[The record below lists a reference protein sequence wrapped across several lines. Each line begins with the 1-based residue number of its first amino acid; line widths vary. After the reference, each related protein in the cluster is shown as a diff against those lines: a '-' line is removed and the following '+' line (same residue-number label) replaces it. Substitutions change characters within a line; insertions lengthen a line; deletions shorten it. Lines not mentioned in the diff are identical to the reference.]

1 MILNSSRNSSS
12 VGSMTSILYGIRR
25 RNASSTS
32 CFGSRFV
39 EKMIN

>member
-1 MILNSSRNSSS
+1 MTERKVGS
-12 VGSMTSILYGIRR
+12 VGFGASILYGIRR

-39 EKMIN
+39 EKRR